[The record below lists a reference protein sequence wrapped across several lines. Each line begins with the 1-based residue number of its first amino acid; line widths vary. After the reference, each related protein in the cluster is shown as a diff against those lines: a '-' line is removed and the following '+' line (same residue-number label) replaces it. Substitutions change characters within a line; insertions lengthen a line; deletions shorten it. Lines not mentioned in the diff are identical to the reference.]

1 MRNFSPCTSANNA
14 SPSYTPYS
22 VPSQVE
28 GITLSVV
35 FLLEAV
41 LIVAGN
47 FLTIGLFATERK
59 IRKKSLFLVVNMA
72 FADLISGAVCLPLYA
87 YLSIG
92 PSYRLWKTSYRALDF
107 IIGWDVTDTT
117 LSQASLQAS
126 FACCFYLLF
135 VLVTLVFAEFSRR
148 GKFLHNRET
157 EHLKANAWLYSL
169 LLVSTTSLLSSLPLV
184 TANYIYYAQN
194 ITTPKRF
201 LIYDIIYSQP
211 FKLFC

>member
-1 MRNFSPCTSANNA
+1 MQDEKLYVIQKVRNLSQCTSANNA

-41 LIVAGN
+41 LIVVGN

-126 FACCFYLLF
+126 FA
-135 VLVTLVFAEFSRR
+135 FS
-148 GKFLHNRET
+148 
-157 EHLKANAWLYSL
+157 
-169 LLVSTTSLLSSLPLV
+169 
-184 TANYIYYAQN
+184 IYC
-194 ITTPKRF
+194 
-201 LIYDIIYSQP
+201 LC
-211 FKLFC
+211 L

>member
-1 MRNFSPCTSANNA
+1 MQDEKLYVIQKMSNLSPCTNANNA

-47 FLTIGLFATERK
+47 FLTIGVFATERK

-92 PSYRLWKTSYRALDF
+92 PSYPLWKTSYRALDF

-117 LSQASLQAS
+117 LSQAS
-126 FACCFYLLF
+126 FA
-135 VLVTLVFAEFSRR
+135 FS
-148 GKFLHNRET
+148 
-157 EHLKANAWLYSL
+157 
-169 LLVSTTSLLSSLPLV
+169 
-184 TANYIYYAQN
+184 IYC
-194 ITTPKRF
+194 
-201 LIYDIIYSQP
+201 LC
-211 FKLFC
+211 L

>member
-1 MRNFSPCTSANNA
+1 MRNLSPCTSANNA

-28 GITLSVV
+28 GITLSLV
-35 FLLEAV
+35 FVLEAV

-47 FLTIGLFATERK
+47 FLTTGLFATERK
-59 IRKKSLFLVVNMA
+59 IGKKSLFLVVNMA

-107 IIGWDVTDTT
+107 IIGWDVNDTT
-117 LSQASLQAS
+117 LSQAS
-126 FACCFYLLF
+126 LF
-135 VLVTLVFAEFSRR
+135 VLVTLVFAEFSTR

-157 EHLKANAWLYSL
+157 EHLKANAWLYS
-169 LLVSTTSLLSSLPLV
+169 
-184 TANYIYYAQN
+184 
-194 ITTPKRF
+194 
-201 LIYDIIYSQP
+201 
-211 FKLFC
+211 

>member
-1 MRNFSPCTSANNA
+1 MRNLSPCTSANNA

-28 GITLSVV
+28 GITLSLV
-35 FLLEAV
+35 FVLEAV

-59 IRKKSLFLVVNMA
+59 IGKKSLFLVVNMA

-107 IIGWDVTDTT
+107 IIG
-117 LSQASLQAS
+117 
-126 FACCFYLLF
+126 
-135 VLVTLVFAEFSRR
+135 
-148 GKFLHNRET
+148 
-157 EHLKANAWLYSL
+157 
-169 LLVSTTSLLSSLPLV
+169 
-184 TANYIYYAQN
+184 
-194 ITTPKRF
+194 
-201 LIYDIIYSQP
+201 
-211 FKLFC
+211 

>member
-1 MRNFSPCTSANNA
+1 MRNLSPCTNANNI

-47 FLTIGLFATERK
+47 FLTIDLFATERK
-59 IRKKSLFLVVNMA
+59 TWKKSLFLVANMV

-126 FACCFYLLF
+126 FAVSIYLF
-135 VLVTLVFAEFSRR
+135 VLVTLVFAEFSTR

-169 LLVSTTSLLSSLPLV
+169 LPVSTTSLLSSLPLV
-184 TANYIYYAQN
+184 TANYIFYVQN

-201 LIYDIIYSQP
+201 LIYDIIYSQL